1 VNDPHVQTSL
11 ERVAAA
17 MEKHSRAVV
26 GFSGGKESLV
36 LKHLLQPWADRLEY
50 VWVNTGAMLPHMR
63 EFILGH
69 GVTEVMSDQGERFR
83 RVGLPSRIVPIFN
96 TPLGVMTQ
104 STPERL
110 MLTDW
115 VNCCAALRTQPLI
128 NAARIRGLTLYVHG
142 QRLAD
147 GVLLTTPGDLESLDA
162 LREWS
167 EAQVYEYIQRNEV
180 ALPPQYLAGYR
191 DSGECWN
198 CTSEL
203 DVNRFRYLAAEYP
216 QLWARLKP
224 SLQQVYG
231 AVFGEWSKHK
241 ASLDLAFQADPS
253 ERVETQ

>member
-1 VNDPHVQTSL
+1 MHLYVEASL
-11 ERVAAA
+11 ARVARA

-69 GVTEVMSDQGERFR
+69 GVTEVMSDQADRFR

-104 STPERL
+104 RSPERL

-128 NAARIRGLTLYVHG
+128 DAARARGLTLYVHG

-147 GVLLTTPGDLESLDA
+147 GVLLTTPGDLKSLDV

-167 EAQVYEYIQRNEV
+167 EAQVYEYIERNEI
-180 ALPPQYLAGYR
+180 ALPPQYALGFR

-198 CTSEL
+198 CTAEL
-203 DVNRFRYLAAEYP
+203 DASRVRYLESEYP
-216 QLWARLKP
+216 ELWGRLKP
-224 SLQQVYG
+224 ALRQVYG
-231 AVFGEWSKHK
+231 AVAGEWNKHK
-241 ASLDLAFQADPS
+241 DTFDAVFRDDALEA
-253 ERVETQ
+253 VESQ